1 MFVDNVDVP
10 GFSKFLT
17 GSELMNPEASLPLET
32 NGQRVQGKQL
42 PVIGYLLPPT
52 LWNRLTP
59 FFDVF

>member
-1 MFVDNVDVP
+1 
-10 GFSKFLT
+10 
-17 GSELMNPEASLPLET
+17 LPLET

-52 LWNRLTP
+52 LWNRLTL